1 MSQPL
6 YKDCGG
12 PYDLTP
18 EHSIT
23 CWEAQPLS
31 PAEATLLQYL
41 LSNLSLVSGK
51 RLFHIGI
58 GNCQLPAGL
67 RDLVREYVGITIS
80 QPELDLFNRSLA
92 NDRKMVGLL
101 MNKYDH
107 RQFPLITGQFD
118 IILDTL
124 LKSVTCCEKHFA
136 EMMEFFASKLAPG
149 GIILSTKNGIN
160 FGWTGTTERAFTPGS
175 QSDPAVRESRVLGE
189 AGLQTLADKL
199 GLEVRWGPTGATGDV
214 VLTLCRA

>member
-1 MSQPL
+1 MSQAL
-6 YKDCGG
+6 YADCGG

-31 PAEATLLQYL
+31 PAETTLLHYL
-41 LSNLSLVSGK
+41 LSNPALVSGK

-58 GNCQLPAGL
+58 GNSQLAAGL
-67 RDLVREYVGITIS
+67 QSLVHEYVGITIS
-80 QPELDLFNRSLA
+80 QPELDLFHRNLSSDPRMA
-92 NDRKMVGLL
+92 GLL

-107 RQFPLITGQFD
+107 RQYPLITGRFD

-124 LKSVTCCEKHFA
+124 LKSVTCCEKHFD
-136 EMMEFFASKLAPG
+136 EMMEFFVSKLAPG
-149 GIILSTKNGIN
+149 GMILSTKNGIN

-189 AGLQTLADKL
+189 AGLQALAERL
-199 GLEVRWGPTGATGDV
+199 GLDVKWGPTGATGDV
-214 VLTLCRA
+214 VLTLAKA